1 MPPKRSAVSV
11 MKREGRSD
19 QIVEALD
26 RGTISEGNH
35 LRQHLISVGQ
45 PEMLL
50 THGTHQ
56 DADGA
61 SEADTSPAR
70 LPPSRQI
77 VARQDESLRDGEG
90 KTRRFTSDLSHSGKV
105 GKDGCIEDEA

>member
-1 MPPKRSAVSV
+1 MPPKRSAVSL

-19 QIVEALD
+19 QIVEAWD
-26 RGTISEGNH
+26 GGTISEGNH

-61 SEADTSPAR
+61 SEADTSPAC
-70 LPPSRQI
+70 LSPSRQI
-77 VARQDESLRDGEG
+77 VARQDESLRDSDG
-90 KTRRFTSDLSHSGKV
+90 KTRCFTSDLSHSGKV
-105 GKDGCIEDEA
+105 